1 MEPISASFWA
11 DARFEMVT
19 INELGEFTT
28 YDGAERMFAYVDDPR
43 SLECHGNGTAARG
56 VVRSD
61 GKHYPSTAAAGME
74 IARERGIT
82 PKTAVSSIGRVLSPN
97 NRKTK
102 AYGYGWSYE

>member
-1 MEPISASFWA
+1 
-11 DARFEMVT
+11 MVT

-28 YDGAERMFAYVDDPR
+28 YEPYASRAWVDDRR
-43 SLECHGNGTAARG
+43 SLECHGSGTAARG

>member
-1 MEPISASFWA
+1 
-11 DARFEMVT
+11 MVT

-28 YDGAERMFAYVDDPR
+28 YEPYASRAWVDDRR

-61 GKHYPSTAAAGME
+61 GKHYPNTAAAGME